1 MKVSVF
7 SDLHIEFENWKA
19 DSLNSDLIILAGD
32 IHTKHHGV
40 LWAKESFE
48 APVLYVPGNHEFYGG
63 NIQSITRKMHAAAQ
77 GSNIRVLD
85 NDSFLF
91 NDVLFIGAT
100 LWTDFKLFENK
111 QSYSKEVA
119 RTSINDFNR
128 IRVED
133 SGRYRKLTPEDT
145 ITFFNRSVQFI
156 ESQLKRIDVTRKVVI
171 SHHAPSVRSENPKY
185 INSVLSPAFI
195 SDLEQLILDYQPE
208 LWIHGHTHHSVDY
221 KIGKT
226 RVVSNQKGYPD
237 ESTDAFNSD
246 HYIYI

>member
-1 MKVSVF
+1 MKVSAF
-7 SDLHIEFENWKA
+7 SDLHLEFESWKA
-19 DSLNSDLIILAGD
+19 NSLDSDLIILAGD

-40 LWAKESFE
+40 KWALENFE

-63 NIQSITRKMHAAAQ
+63 NIQSLTRKMHSVAQ

-85 NDSFLF
+85 NDSLLF

-100 LWTDFKLFENK
+100 LWTDF
-111 QSYSKEVA
+111 
-119 RTSINDFNR
+119 NR

-133 SGRYRKLTPEDT
+133 AGRYRKLTPEDT
-145 ITFFNRSVQFI
+145 IDYFERSVEFI
-156 ESQLKRIDVTRKVVI
+156 ESQLQRNDVKQKVVI
-171 SHHAPSVRSENPKY
+171 SHHAPSIKSENPEY
-185 INSVLSPAFI
+185 INSPLSPAFI
-195 SDLEQLILDYQPE
+195 SDLEKLILDYQPDI
-208 LWIHGHTHHSVDY
+208 WVHGHTHHCVDY

-237 ESTDAFNSD
+237 EATGTFNIN

>member
-7 SDLHIEFENWKA
+7 SDLHLEFDDWKP
-19 DSLNSDLIILAGD
+19 SKINSDLVILAGD
-32 IHTKHHGV
+32 IHSKQHGV
-40 LWAKESFE
+40 VWAKDNLE

-63 NIQSITRKMHAAAQ
+63 NIQSITRKMHSAAQ
-77 GSNIRVLD
+77 GSNVRFLD
-85 NDSFLF
+85 NESLLF

-100 LWTDFKLFENK
+100 LWTDFNLFEDK

-133 SGRYRKLTPEDT
+133 AGRYRKLTPEDT
-145 ITFFNRSVQFI
+145 ITYFNRSVQFI
-156 ESQLKRIDVTRKVVI
+156 ESQLKRNDVKQKVVI

-185 INSVLSPAFI
+185 INSALSPAFI
-195 SDLEQLILDYQPE
+195 SDLEQLILDYQPD
-208 LWIHGHTHHSVDY
+208 LWVHGHTHHNVDY
-221 KIGKT
+221 KLGKS

-237 ESTDAFNSD
+237 ESMPNFNGS